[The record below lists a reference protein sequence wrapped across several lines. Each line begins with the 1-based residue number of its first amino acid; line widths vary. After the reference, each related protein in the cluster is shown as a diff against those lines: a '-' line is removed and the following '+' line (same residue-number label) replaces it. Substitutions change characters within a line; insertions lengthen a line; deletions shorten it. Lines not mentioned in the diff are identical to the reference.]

1 MRTHTQFERR
11 VVVVTAACAVALL
24 AVTMR
29 PTRASSSLPRPDH
42 VVIVIE
48 ENHSFQE
55 IYNSPSAPYINSL
68 VPEGALFTQSYALEH
83 PSQPNYLDLFSGS
96 NQGVT
101 DDGCPYSLSAPNLG
115 AQLAAAGL
123 TFGGYSEDLPSKGS
137 TVCNSGYYVRKHNP
151 WVDFNAGP
159 NAIATGT
166 NKPLAGYWPTT
177 ASGFAAMPTVSIV
190 VPNLMNDMHDGSI
203 SQGDAWFWNNLSA
216 YYQWARTHNSL
227 LILTFD
233 EDDTSATN
241 QIFTLF
247 LGPMVAP
254 GIYSNRIT
262 HFNLLRT
269 IEDMYGL
276 GYAGAAASVSP
287 ITVGWSTSVPSP
299 PTLSA
304 QAGDGRVSLSW
315 TTAGGAQS
323 YNVYRGTASN
333 SETQLTSVVGGTGY
347 IDTLVANGTT
357 YYYRITAVNANGQSA
372 PSNEVNATPAAAAPS
387 GSSTPYG
394 GISAAI
400 PGAIEAENFDDGGA
414 SVAYVDS
421 TSGNRGG
428 AYRQTDV
435 DIEATSDDGG
445 GYDVGW
451 TRPGE
456 WLQYT
461 VNVASN
467 GQYDVAF
474 RLASSGSG
482 GTLHLE
488 VDGSNTSGAVPVPY
502 TGGWQIWA
510 IATVRQMPL
519 TAGTHRLRVV
529 FDTNGS
535 TGGVANVNRID
546 FSPSGG
552 STPYAGTPVT
562 VPGRIEA
569 ENFDNGGP
577 SIAYVDTTSGNRGA
591 TYRQTDV
598 DIEDTAD
605 VGGGWDIGWTR
616 PGEWLQYTV
625 NVTATGTYTVE
636 LRVASPS
643 TGGAVRVEVDD
654 VDVTGSWTVP
664 NTGGWQ
670 VWDTMRRAGVN
681 LTAGQHRLRLVFVSA
696 GTNGIANVNFLNVT
710 P

>member
-1 MRTHTQFERR
+1 
-11 VVVVTAACAVALL
+11 
-24 AVTMR
+24 
-29 PTRASSSLPRPDH
+29 
-42 VVIVIE
+42 
-48 ENHSFQE
+48 
-55 IYNSPSAPYINSL
+55 
-68 VPEGALFTQSYALEH
+68 
-83 PSQPNYLDLFSGS
+83 
-96 NQGVT
+96 
-101 DDGCPYSLSAPNLG
+101 
-115 AQLAAAGL
+115 
-123 TFGGYSEDLPSKGS
+123 
-137 TVCNSGYYVRKHNP
+137 
-151 WVDFNAGP
+151 
-159 NAIATGT
+159 
-166 NKPLAGYWPTT
+166 
-177 ASGFAAMPTVSIV
+177 MPTVSIV

-233 EDDTSATN
+233 EDDSSATN

-254 GIYSNRIT
+254 GTYSNRIT

-287 ITVGWSTSVPSP
+287 ITVGWVTSVPSP

-394 GISAAI
+394 GIPAAI

-428 AYRQTDV
+428 AYRHTDV

-451 TRPGE
+451 ARPGE

-510 IATVRQMPL
+510 TTTVRQMPL

-552 STPYAGTPVT
+552 STPYGGTPVT

-569 ENFDNGGP
+569 ENFDNGGQ

-681 LTAGQHRLRLVFVSA
+681 LTAGQHRLRLVFVSS